1 MQIVQAAQR
10 QQRVAR
16 SPTHS
21 HQVRHR
27 PWQIQPFMIA
37 PVLPG
42 ETLEAG
48 LFQARVV
55 TDPIQ
60 NPLCGWWIEYY
71 WFYVKHRDLD
81 ARDLLVDMMLTPGTD
96 VSSLNTAAQAETYH
110 YAGSIDW
117 TQLCLKRITEEYFRD
132 EGEAWNDTLIGNLP
146 VASIGID
153 HFVDSLVDETL
164 IPEGSDP
171 QTTPDNMETMD
182 RYMRQYQLM
191 AGMGMAN
198 MTYEDFLRSYGVR
211 VPDAQE
217 AHRPELLRY
226 VRDWTYPSN
235 TIDPATG
242 APSSAC
248 SWAIKERIDKA
259 RAFKEPGFIIGLSVT
274 RPKTYFRNAVG
285 SLSSFMEKAQHWL
298 PAMFMHDAG
307 ISWIEFASG
316 AGPAPEI
323 TQAYHADVRDL
334 LKYGDQFYNFTD
346 TQEMSGVELP
356 AADGDHKYPTATM
369 AQQLFVDDATSAFY
383 VRQDGVVAL
392 GIESHVRDLSPVAP
406 QT

>member
-1 MQIVQAAQR
+1 MTSIQLVQNAPR
-10 QQRVAR
+10 QQRVPR
-16 SPTHS
+16 QPTHS

-42 ETLEAG
+42 ETLENG
-48 LFQARVV
+48 LFQARIV
-55 TDPIQ
+55 TDPIR

-96 VSSLNTAAQAETYH
+96 VSSLNTAAQTETYH
-110 YAGSIDW
+110 YAGAIDW

-132 EGEAWNDTLIGNLP
+132 EGEAWNASLIGNLP
-146 VASIGID
+146 VASIGLD
-153 HFVDSLVDETL
+153 HFVDSMIDETL

-211 VPDAQE
+211 LPDAEE
-217 AHRPELLRY
+217 AHKPELIRY

-259 RAFKEPGFIIGLSVT
+259 RAFKEPGFIVGVT
-274 RPKTYFRNAVG
+274 VARPKVYLANQRGAGVHMLDDAY
-285 SLSSFMEKAQHWL
+285 SWL
-298 PAMFMHDAG
+298 PALLVDDPRT
-307 ISWIEFASG
+307 SLKVFAAA
-316 AGPAPEI
+316 AGPI
-323 TQAYHADVRDL
+323 TGTTNGYWIDVRDL
-334 LKYGDQFYNFTD
+334 LIHGDQFLNFAMTATD
-346 TQEMSGVELP
+346 DNSVALP
-356 AADGDHKYPTATM
+356 AATGKWRLPSA
-369 AQQLFVDDATSAFY
+369 ADADSFFKAPASNLI
-383 VRQDGVVAL
+383 RQDGVTKLTIL
-392 GIESHVRDLSPVAP
+392 GAQVD

>member
-1 MQIVQAAQR
+1 MQIIQAAQR
-10 QQRVAR
+10 QQRVPR
-16 SPTHS
+16 TPTHS

-42 ETLEAG
+42 ETLENG

-171 QTTPDNMETMD
+171 QTTADNMETMD

-248 SWAIKERIDKA
+248 SWAIKERIDKS
-259 RAFKEPGFIIGLSVT
+259 RSFKEPGFIVGVT
-274 RPKTYFRNAVG
+274 VARPKVYLANQRGAGVHMLDDAY
-285 SLSSFMEKAQHWL
+285 SWL
-298 PAMFMHDAG
+298 PALLADDPRTSLKAY
-307 ISWIEFASG
+307 ASG
-316 AGPAPEI
+316 AGPI
-323 TQAYHADVRDL
+323 TGTTNGYWIDVRDL
-334 LKYGDQFYNFTD
+334 LIHGDQFLNFAMSATD
-346 TQEMSGVELP
+346 DNSVALP
-356 AADGDHKYPTATM
+356 KATSKWRLPTAT
-369 AQQLFVDDATSAFY
+369 DADSFFKTASPNNLI
-383 VRQDGVVAL
+383 RQDGVTKLTIL
-392 GIESHVRDLSPVAP
+392 GTQVD